1 MNTEELK
8 MQAENILSGGKEKAA
23 AILEDGGKMDQL
35 LEQVEAKLETV
46 PKAGSYLAEVPR
58 MISLLKDHIQKDY
71 TQAPTKTLVLIVAA
85 LLYLV
90 NPKDLIPDKIIGVG
104 LKTETRKKKAVLL
117 PDDIVPVLEDIIQQ
131 KDGLLFDMS
140 ENKFYEIYY
149 QALKDAGISRHLTPY
164 SCRHT
169 TATVLA
175 VHENVAPQTLQRIM
189 RWKSTKMMDRYVTP
203 SDQDARKAVNKI

>member
-104 LKTETRKKKAVLL
+104 LIDDAAVMAACIALTKNDLDAYDAWKEAKAEVKGEAETEA
-117 PDDIVPVLEDIIQQ
+117 
-131 KDGLLFDMS
+131 
-140 ENKFYEIYY
+140 
-149 QALKDAGISRHLTPY
+149 
-164 SCRHT
+164 
-169 TATVLA
+169 
-175 VHENVAPQTLQRIM
+175 
-189 RWKSTKMMDRYVTP
+189 
-203 SDQDARKAVNKI
+203 